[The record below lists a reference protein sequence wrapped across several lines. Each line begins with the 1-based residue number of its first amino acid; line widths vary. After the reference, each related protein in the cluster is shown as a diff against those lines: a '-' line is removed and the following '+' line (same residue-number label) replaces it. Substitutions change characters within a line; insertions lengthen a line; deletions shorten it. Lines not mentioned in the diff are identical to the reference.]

1 MPCGVDDIVRQRA
14 VQAGFDPDR
23 LQVALERVAEAAADG
38 RIPGAVVVVG
48 RGQGEPVGPVA
59 VGAMALL
66 PQQEP
71 MRADALFDMASITK
85 VMATAVV
92 AMRLVEE
99 GRMSL
104 GAPVSRYLPEFAA
117 GDEARS
123 RVRILHLLTHTSG
136 LPAWHALYEGCGGPE
151 GCRPLMERR
160 LLSLPLEAPP
170 GQRVTYS
177 CMGFILLGL
186 VMERI
191 TGQGLDQLAA
201 RWIYEPLGMTSTTY
215 RPDPALRDRC
225 APTEYCPIRRRIV
238 RGEVHDENAYFF
250 GGVSGNAGLFSTALD
265 TARFAQ
271 MMLGRGRREGVRVLS
286 EAAVE
291 AMTRDYT
298 SRVGDARG
306 LGWALRG
313 DNPDSSAGDLLS
325 PRAYGHTG
333 FTGTSLWIDPD
344 RDLYCVLLTNRVH
357 PTRQNEAI
365 LQLRPVFHNA
375 VAAALT

>member
-1 MPCGVDDIVRQRA
+1 MPSGVDDIVRERA

-38 RIPGAVVVVG
+38 CIPGAVLVVG
-48 RGQGEPVGPVA
+48 RGRGEPVGPVA
-59 VGAMALL
+59 VGSMALL
-66 PQQEP
+66 PQREP
-71 MRADALFDMASITK
+71 MRADALFDMASVTK

-104 GAPVSRYLPEFAA
+104 GAPVSRYLPEFAQ
-117 GDEARS
+117 GEEARG
-123 RVRILHLLTHTSG
+123 RVRVVHLLTHTSG

-151 GCRPLMERR
+151 GCRPRMEQRLM
-160 LLSLPLEAPP
+160 SLPLEAAP

-186 VMERI
+186 AMERI

-201 RWIYEPLGMTSTTY
+201 RWVYEPLGMTATTY
-215 RPDPALRDRC
+215 RPGPALRDRC

-238 RGEVHDENAYFF
+238 RGEVHDENAYFL

-291 AMTRDYT
+291 AMIQDHT
-298 SRVGDARG
+298 SRIGEPRG

-344 RDLYCVLLTNRVH
+344 RDVYCVLLTNRVH

-365 LQLRPVFHNA
+365 LQLRPAFHNA
-375 VAAALT
+375 VAAALA